1 MTSDRE
7 PSSHGRFKRVIRIL
21 ALLVALGFMA
31 ALVSSQWQALQSFQ
45 WEFRPAWLVPSFA
58 LLALAWLLELSTWRF
73 VLAGLG
79 GRLRWSRAAQTWFLS
94 TIVRYIP
101 GNIWQ
106 FLGMAEL
113 AADDGV
119 SRVATFAS
127 IGVHQVLATLVGI
140 VLAAVYF
147 AAAGQGAL
155 LEAVRPLLWL
165 APLLLILCSPPILRH
180 SLNWLLRLLKRP
192 PVDVTLTWGQV
203 GLALLGY
210 AGVWL
215 LMGSG
220 FALLAASIT
229 PITSAQVAALVATW
243 AAAYVVGYLSMLTPS
258 GLGVREGVMIL
269 LLAPL
274 FPAPIPTVLA
284 LAARLWMVAGELVGA
299 GIALA
304 TRGRTQPTAAPAAN
318 SAAAVARPA
327 GDV

>member
-1 MTSDRE
+1 MTSVRE
-7 PSSHGRFKRVIRIL
+7 PSPRGRLK
-21 ALLVALGFMA
+21 LVVRMIAVLIALGFMA
-31 ALVSSQWQALQSFQ
+31 ALVSTQWQALQSFQ
-45 WEFRPAWLVPSFA
+45 WAFRPAWLIPSFA

-94 TIVRYIP
+94 TLVRYIP

-119 SRVATFAS
+119 SRVSTFAS

-147 AAAGQGAL
+147 AAAGEGAL

-165 APLLLILCSPPILRH
+165 APLSLVLCSPPILRR
-180 SLNWLLRLLKRP
+180 SLNWLLGMLKRP

-229 PITSAQVAALVATW
+229 PISGAQFAALVATW
-243 AAAYVVGYLSMLTPS
+243 AAAYVIGYLSMLTPS

-274 FPAPIPTVLA
+274 FPAPVPTVIA
-284 LAARLWMVAGELVGA
+284 LAARLWMVAGEVVGA
-299 GIALA
+299 AIALA
-304 TRGRTQPTAAPAAN
+304 TRGRSRSVQAQQAN
-318 SAAAVARPA
+318 ATVTSPA
-327 GDV
+327 GDS